1 MATDGERRYDD
12 DEVAE
17 ILQRAADAEVRARP
31 ERRDP
36 DGLSL
41 TELQAIGAEAGL
53 SPDMIARA
61 ASALDRVEPQ
71 PRRSEIYGLPVGVA
85 NAFPLPRP
93 LSQEEWER
101 MVTSFRHT
109 FRARG
114 RTSSDGDL
122 HEWRNGNLQAVI
134 EPAAEGWVLRFST
147 RKSEAAALALMAPV
161 LIVALVV
168 AAILGFL
175 GTVDGLLLPGIIAA
189 VAAVRIGKGVLT
201 LPSWAEERERQ
212 FEALGAQA
220 MRLAATP
227 IEDEVR

>member
-1 MATDGERRYDD
+1 MAIDGERRYDD

-41 TELQAIGAEAGL
+41 RELQAIGAEAGL

-61 ASALDRVEPQ
+61 ASGLDRVEPQ
-71 PRRSEIYGLPVGVA
+71 PRRSEVYGLPIGVA
-85 NAFPLPRP
+85 NAFPLRRP
-93 LSQEEWER
+93 LSQDEWER

-122 HEWRNGNLQAVI
+122 HEWRNGNLQAVV
-134 EPAAEGWVLRFST
+134 EPAAEGWMLRFST
-147 RKSEAAALALMAPV
+147 RKGEAAGLALMAPV
-161 LIVALVV
+161 LVIALVAMAV
-168 AAILGFL
+168 LGLL
-175 GTVDGLLLPGIIAA
+175 GTVDGLLVPGIIAA
-189 VAAVRIGKGVLT
+189 VAAVRIGKGALQ
-201 LPSWAEERERQ
+201 LPHWAQERERQ

-220 MRLAATP
+220 MRLTAP
-227 IEDEVR
+227 VEDEVR